1 MKTQIAILLVEDHTL
16 VRQALRLLI
25 DVQPDMRVVGEASD
39 PASALQQVE
48 RLQPDLVLMDIT
60 IPEPGGI
67 RTTEV
72 ITTRWPQ
79 VRVLALTMHEDEA
92 FVRSILTAGGMGYVL
107 KRAADTELVAAIR
120 SVHRGRHFVD
130 PNLSGAILYEVLA
143 QRSRPRRGTGAL
155 LSRRER
161 ETLVLVAEGY
171 TNQQAADR
179 LGVSAKTIETYRA
192 RLSVKLGLRSRHEI
206 VHYAIETRLLS
217 PQTFGD

>member
-1 MKTQIAILLVEDHTL
+1 MKKPIAILLVEDHTL

-25 DVQPDMRVVGEASD
+25 NAQPDMRVVGEASD
-39 PASALQQVE
+39 PASALEQAEALRPNV
-48 RLQPDLVLMDIT
+48 VLMDIT

-67 RTTEV
+67 RTTEE
-72 ITTRWPQ
+72 ITTRWPE

-92 FVRSILTAGGMGYVL
+92 FVRSILAAGGMGYVL

-120 SVHRGRHFVD
+120 SVHRGHNFVD
-130 PNLSGAILYEVLA
+130 PNLSGAMLYEMLS
-143 QRSRPRRGTGAL
+143 QRSRPRRGTSAL
-155 LSRRER
+155 LSKRER

-171 TNQQAADR
+171 TNQEVADR

-192 RLSVKLGLRSRHEI
+192 RLGEKLGLRTRHDI

-217 PQTFGD
+217 PESFDT